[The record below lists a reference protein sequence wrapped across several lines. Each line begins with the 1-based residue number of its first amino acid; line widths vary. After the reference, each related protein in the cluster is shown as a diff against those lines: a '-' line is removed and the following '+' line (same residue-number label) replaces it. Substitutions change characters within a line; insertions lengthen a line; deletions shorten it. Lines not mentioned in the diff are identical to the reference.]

1 MVSID
6 GKDSSGN
13 KSFISVSEKDGKI
26 YIFSPEDGRD
36 VIFTKKQARELVK
49 EIEKLIK
56 GVSD

>member
-1 MVSID
+1 MASIN

-26 YIFSPEDGRD
+26 YIFSPEDGGD
-36 VIFTKKQARELVK
+36 VVFTKKQAKELVK

-56 GVSD
+56 GIPD